1 MADFSK
7 YTNYDEHAGVSG
19 VVFGSKSSVLEVE
32 MNEMQ
37 EVQKTMLRNTIHNLM
52 GDGITDLSKIIYA
65 DGVLQVADQCAFSV
79 GGYLV
84 ECTGLSVEMTSGT
97 AYLQVWE
104 ETVAYTAELKKDG
117 NQQSTETVSNYF
129 KDARTPAETTRRK
142 VVKYTLSTS
151 QKSDAL
157 NLAVASVADGKMKKL
172 CREVNMA
179 KLTDKVIDLQVQ
191 IGTLGEGVLGVEV
204 DLENNT
210 VKRLGESETWSA
222 GEDFN
227 QSPIYGE
234 RKRCNMTADG
244 KIVAFYGDEAYT
256 ETGKLTT
263 AVTGSNGV
271 TYAIGT
277 VVDAMVIQPAYYYK
291 RIPLK
296 VVKQTDSTYSV
307 KGYHMMK
314 WIDLI
319 SPTYKE
325 GYKLHPAFKMGAE
338 NNSYYLIGENEGCIS
353 HNGVIDVNDT
363 DNGTNSTFR
372 SVAGAKPSSGTT
384 KGGNKNLTRDTIRQM
399 CAEQNNIQRDFT
411 ISSSEQMLFL
421 IEYATFNAQE
431 LTDVFGE
438 GVTNMPYTN
447 DVNDS
452 VPNPVNTTLGNGSG
466 KIEVNYN
473 HSNGTAYTLYVPV
486 YRGVKNFFGNIW
498 EFVDAFLRKHSASS
512 DCNEAYWQDGSK
524 AFSDAIAGYKPC
536 GFSCATHEGYI
547 KAFGYSEDCDFAY
560 MTSLTG
566 GDSSK
571 PVGDYYWVNMGT
583 NNVYIALL
591 GARWADGLQA
601 GLFCWALADVA
612 SDRSYTFGGRL
623 CRKKAVTIVAPSANV
638 A

>member
-7 YTNYDEHAGVSG
+7 YTNYDKHAGVSS
-19 VVFGSKSSVLEVE
+19 VVFGSKSSVIEVE

-37 EVQKTMLRNTIHNLM
+37 EVQKTMLRSAIYNLM
-52 GDGITDLSKIIYA
+52 GDGITDLSKITYA

-142 VVKYTLSTS
+142 VVKYTLATS
-151 QKSDAL
+151 QKSDAE
-157 NLAVASVADGKMKKL
+157 NLAIASVTSGKMEKL

-222 GEDFN
+222 GDDFN

-256 ETGKLTT
+256 ETGALTT
-263 AVTGSNGV
+263 AVTGSDGT

-277 VVDAMVIQPAYYYK
+277 AVDAMVIQPAYYYK

-319 SPTYKE
+319 SPTFKD

-338 NNSYYLIGENEGCIS
+338 SNSYYLIGENEGCIA
-353 HNGVIDVNDT
+353 
-363 DNGTNSTFR
+363 NGTTIDKTDTASLDASATMR
-372 SVAGAKPSSGTT
+372 SIAGAKPSSGST
-384 KGGNKNLTRDTIRQM
+384 KNGNKELTRAAVRTA
-399 CAEQNNIQRDFT
+399 CAKDGNIQHDFT
-411 ISSSEQMLFL
+411 IASSEQMLFL
-421 IEYATFNAQE
+421 IEYATFNAQA
-431 LTDVFGE
+431 LTDVFGK
-438 GVTNMPYTN
+438 GITNLPSVS

-452 VPNPVNTTLGNGSG
+452 VPSPTNTTLGNGSG
-466 KIEVNYN
+466 KIEVSYT

-498 EFVDAFLRKHSASS
+498 EFIDAFMRKHSAAA

-524 AFSDAIAGYKPC
+524 AFSDNIADYKPC

-566 GDSSK
+566 GDSSN
-571 PVGDYYWVNMGT
+571 PVGDYYYMNMT
-583 NNVYIALL
+583 NNNYIALL
-591 GARWADGLQA
+591 GADWVDGLAA
-601 GLFCWALADVA
+601 GLFCWYLSNVA
-612 SDRSYTFGGRL
+612 SARYYDIGGRK
-623 CRKKAVTIVAPSANV
+623 CRKKAVTIVAPSAN
-638 A
+638 AA

>member
-19 VVFGSKSSVLEVE
+19 VVFGSKSSVIEVE

-37 EVQKTMLRNTIHNLM
+37 EVQKTMLRNAIHNLM
-52 GDGITDLSKIIYA
+52 GDGITDLSKITYA

-97 AYLQVWE
+97 VYLQVWE
-104 ETVAYTAELKKDG
+104 ETVSYTAELKKDG

-142 VVKYTLSTS
+142 VVKYTLATS

-157 NLAVASVADGKMKKL
+157 NLAVASVTDGKLKKL

-263 AVTGSNGV
+263 AVTGSDGT

-338 NNSYYLIGENEGCIS
+338 SNNYYLIGENEGCIA
-353 HNGVIDVNDT
+353 HNGVIDVNDAN
-363 DNGTNSTFR
+363 NGTNSTFR

-384 KGGNKNLTRDTIRQM
+384 KGGNKNLTRDAIRQI
-399 CAEQNNIQRDFT
+399 CAGQNDIQHDFT
-411 ISSSEQMLFL
+411 IASSEQMLFL
-421 IEYATFNAQE
+421 IEYATFNAQA

-438 GVTNMPYTN
+438 GITNMPYTN

-466 KIEVNYN
+466 KIEVTYT
-473 HSNGTAYTLYVPV
+473 HSNGTTYTLYVPV

-498 EFVDAFLRKHSASS
+498 EFIDGFMRKHSAAA
-512 DCNEAYWQDGSK
+512 DCNEAFWQDGSK
-524 AFSDAIAGYKPC
+524 AYSDAIADYIPC

-566 GDSSK
+566 GDSSN
-571 PVGDYYWVNMGT
+571 PVGDYYYVNMGT
-583 NNVYIALL
+583 NNLYIALL
-591 GARWADGLQA
+591 GAHWYDGLWA
-601 GLFCWALADVA
+601 GLFYWALNSVA
-612 SDRSYTFGGRL
+612 SYRGYDIGGRL
-623 CRKKAVTIVAPSANV
+623 CRKKAVTIVAPSAN
-638 A
+638 AA